1 MIQRIQ
7 TIFLALLAIAM
18 VAMVFMPVWAKE
30 STETA
35 QTVVLD
41 SMGMVYSEN
50 GEIKEQT
57 NTMYIAGMALLIA
70 SIAVGSIFSY
80 KDRSKQIKLNLL
92 NAFLLFALAG
102 INAFW
107 VFYEGKSM
115 FAPEQIGHLGI
126 GFYLPLVAL
135 ICNSLANRFI
145 MKDEKL
151 VKSVDRLR

>member
-1 MIQRIQ
+1 MIQRVQ
-7 TIFLALLAIAM
+7 TILLALLAIAM
-18 VAMVFMPVWAKE
+18 FAMVFMPVWAKE

-50 GEIKEQT
+50 GEVKEQA
-57 NTMYIAGMALLIA
+57 NTMYIAGLALLIA
-70 SIAVGSIFSY
+70 SVAIGSIFSF
-80 KDRSKQIKLNLL
+80 KNRGKQIKLNLL

-107 VFYEGKSM
+107 VFYEGKAM
-115 FAPEQIGHLGI
+115 FAPDQMGYLGI
-126 GFYLPLVAL
+126 GFYLPLVGL